1 MSPCLNDNFCSWSI
15 PKNRN
20 LTDPEFHRPQR
31 SQRLKEY
38 YNHLTYY
45 PCFHRLLDRFY
56 LFKSMVGFQWPSR
69 HPILVPMNHRVP
81 MPITTYTRICIVTT
95 QFCNIGGG
103 NEQGSDPLLS
113 PSLRIFQLNVSMNI
127 IHFMLLAQ
135 TWTTFLQALGAHWGF
150 CKILL
155 LCFDLVHSQVDT
167 FKAH

>member
-103 NEQGSDPLLS
+103 NEQGSDPLLIK
-113 PSLRIFQLNVSMNI
+113 PLIKNLPIECFHEYNTFYATGTDLDHFFTSLRRALR
-127 IHFMLLAQ
+127 LL
-135 TWTTFLQALGAHWGF
+135 
-150 CKILL
+150 
-155 LCFDLVHSQVDT
+155 
-167 FKAH
+167 